1 MVEVGAGVG
10 MASLAWSGLGGEVMA
25 VLDIDAEVLGGY
37 RALNPGVPANR
48 AYVLSAEAVGWLR
61 HPAAVLGVSLHCQ
74 PFSTLPREEQKGSG
88 WWDAR
93 SWGFHEVC
101 HGLLKLAEECRPKCG
116 YSENLVTW
124 TYALHLEAL
133 DALLSVLRACGYE
146 VAVLCTTSEA
156 HGDGQTRWRS
166 YVVFFQC
173 GSGALQRFLGDPPR
187 VRAPILLGGPKGVLA
202 SSSSNAA
209 KALYL
214 DPARVHGNLRRE
226 RRRSLFT
233 VVAHDYNGV
242 SPCIVSSYGNIRH
255 MPWGVYVDTN
265 HPGAREHSLHLDEIC
280 LSSVRR
286 LSVREV
292 GALSGLSV
300 AEQQRL
306 TGNPSWYRWLGAA
319 VTKGAVT
326 ELLAAMCRAMGLP
339 HTDVPPEETNQDHNS
354 GQWQWEKQSDLCGAP
369 FYKMRWR

>member
-1 MVEVGAGVG
+1 MG

-255 MPWGVYVDTN
+255 MPWGVHACMWT
-265 HPGAREHSLHLDEIC
+265 P
-280 LSSVRR
+280 
-286 LSVREV
+286 
-292 GALSGLSV
+292 
-300 AEQQRL
+300 
-306 TGNPSWYRWLGAA
+306 TTLGRGSTPCTW
-319 VTKGAVT
+319 TKSA
-326 ELLAAMCRAMGLP
+326 
-339 HTDVPPEETNQDHNS
+339 
-354 GQWQWEKQSDLCGAP
+354 
-369 FYKMRWR
+369 

>member
-1 MVEVGAGVG
+1 MG

-202 SSSSNAA
+202 AS
-209 KALYL
+209 K
-214 DPARVHGNLRRE
+214 P
-226 RRRSLFT
+226 
-233 VVAHDYNGV
+233 
-242 SPCIVSSYGNIRH
+242 
-255 MPWGVYVDTN
+255 
-265 HPGAREHSLHLDEIC
+265 
-280 LSSVRR
+280 
-286 LSVREV
+286 
-292 GALSGLSV
+292 
-300 AEQQRL
+300 
-306 TGNPSWYRWLGAA
+306 
-319 VTKGAVT
+319 
-326 ELLAAMCRAMGLP
+326 LAAAMRPRHCTWTPRGCTATYGGSGDAASSRWWPMTTTGCRLALCHP
-339 HTDVPPEETNQDHNS
+339 TATS
-354 GQWQWEKQSDLCGAP
+354 GTCLGGCMWTPTTLGRGSTPCTWTKSA
-369 FYKMRWR
+369 